1 MDNNQLKDII
11 NFAIKQEIKSSE
23 FYNKV
28 SKKITTD
35 LNLKK
40 TFEEYAIE
48 ELKHKK
54 FLEDFLEGDIHDF
67 SIPNVT
73 DYHVS
78 ETAEKPKISTE
89 MKFVDVVT
97 LAMKN
102 EEEAMNMYLN
112 LAKTC
117 SNIQQKELFA
127 ELAKMEEMHKVK
139 LEEIYTNAAYAEVW

>member
-1 MDNNQLKDII
+1 MENSKLKDII
-11 NFAIKQEIKSSE
+11 NFAIEKEIEASE
-23 FYNKV
+23 FYNSA
-28 SKKITTD
+28 SKKIKTD

-67 SIPNVT
+67 SIPNVA

-78 ETAEKPKISTE
+78 ETAEKPKLSTD
-89 MKFVDVVT
+89 MKFVDAVT

-102 EEEAMNMYLN
+102 EEEAMNMYLK
-112 LAKTC
+112 LAKAC
-117 SNIQQKELFA
+117 LNIQQKKLFS
-127 ELAKMEEMHKVK
+127 ELAKMEEVHKVR